1 MTGIILA
8 FVFLICWLIGMVTM
22 LRIALIKKKIN
33 SELVSIPPRYTYTPN
48 TNPLAQSSDKVGS
61 SATHFLR
68 MIINF
73 GSIKF
78 TRYYVNSLINLSE
91 IERLNHQGISIKT
104 EKLIKL
110 FSLFSRVWVIGIVA
124 VFLAFILS

>member
-1 MTGIILA
+1 MTGISFA
-8 FVFLICWLIGMVTM
+8 FVFLICWVIGMVTM
-22 LRIALIKKKIN
+22 LRIAVVKKKIN
-33 SELVSIPPRYTYTPN
+33 SELASIPTQYTHTAS
-48 TNPLAQSSDKVGS
+48 TNPLAQSTDKIGS
-61 SATHFLR
+61 SSTHFLR

-78 TRYYVNSLINLSE
+78 TRKYVNSLINLSA
-91 IERLNHQGISIKT
+91 IERLNHQAISIKT

-110 FSLFSRVWVIGIVA
+110 FSLFSRVWIIGIAA